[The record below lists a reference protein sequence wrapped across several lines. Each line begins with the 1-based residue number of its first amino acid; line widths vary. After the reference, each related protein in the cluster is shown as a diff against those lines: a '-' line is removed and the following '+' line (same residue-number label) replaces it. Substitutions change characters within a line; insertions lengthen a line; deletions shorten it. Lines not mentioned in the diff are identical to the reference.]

1 MRTML
6 ILGGT
11 VLALAGCA
19 KPGAPPAP
27 PAQAEAEKIV
37 ADTEVSFTGGNVEAI
52 MGHYAD
58 GAVVFDPS
66 VLDPSNDRAMQT
78 KWTAG
83 YVTMKP
89 SDQTVGSRHV
99 QVLDADT
106 IVASG
111 VMSFTA
117 AVGPTRQMLRTRYT
131 DVYQKQADGSWKIVH
146 EHMSGPPPETPM
158 P

>member
-1 MRTML
+1 MRQML
-6 ILGGT
+6 LIVTLGMAACT
-11 VLALAGCA
+11 
-19 KPGAPPAP
+19 K
-27 PAQAEAEKIV
+27 PAQAPSQSEAEKIV
-37 ADTEVSFTGGNVEAI
+37 ADAEASFTSGDAQKI

-66 VLDPSNDRAMQT
+66 LLEPSADRTMQT
-78 KWTAG
+78 KWAAAFT
-83 YVTMKP
+83 TMQP
-89 SDQTVGSRHV
+89 ADMTIASRQL

-106 IVASG
+106 MVASG

-117 AVGPTRQMLRTRYT
+117 QVGPNRQLLRTRFS

-146 EHMSGPPPETPM
+146 EHMSGPPPETPL